1 MPRPNKVLQG
11 CPHAWVFRPGSNG
24 GLDYQISQTVF
35 CENTGGISIEQI
47 QFSLILS
54 SKACC
59 SFTIQKSPTARNN
72 KNTLEEGQ
80 GKKRKK
86 KKKREKT
93 HLSLHQGYSMISN
106 SSWANNGDSK
116 CQLFFQSRA
125 TVDFVNRSP

>member
-80 GKKRKK
+80 GKKREKK
-86 KKKREKT
+86 KERENT
-93 HLSLHQGYSMISN
+93 PLSSPRLFNDKQ
-106 SSWANNGDSK
+106 
-116 CQLFFQSRA
+116 QLLGKQWRLQVPAIFPKSC
-125 TVDFVNRSP
+125 NC